1 MLLHKIKY
9 DKRDIYTLTT
19 LTLSMN
25 LNTNS
30 LYYDINNIK
39 NEVDFDT
46 NVIEYLNA
54 IGYVRRGRLV
64 NYLMETHPNERGY
77 SKKSI
82 DRKLANMT
90 KTGILT
96 SLKYDELQKYGI
108 KETDKRAS
116 YPIPKKTLKM
126 KEDLDK
132 TFSYLNSAD
141 VTTKKL
147 ILEEISRYERK
158 YVLDPYQL
166 DILAKHLDTESDELV
181 DSLLEILFRY
191 ITEKDIEPSNTDT
204 FLERLRSTLKH
215 YKVSPDEYPMLRR
228 HITWLLGYYK
238 DNFVIEQLKM
248 DAETLEDLFSVKC
261 DYCDPLI
268 APFIAEHSLELFNFQ
283 MELKQKGKEEA
294 SEIISQIKDE
304 ASNPKPRLTE
314 F

>member
-1 MLLHKIKY
+1 MI
-9 DKRDIYTLTT
+9 
-19 LTLSMN
+19 
-25 LNTNS
+25 
-30 LYYDINNIK
+30 
-39 NEVDFDT
+39 
-46 NVIEYLNA
+46 
-54 IGYVRRGRLV
+54 
-64 NYLMETHPNERGY
+64 THSNDYGY

-90 KTGILT
+90 KAGILT
-96 SLKYDELQKYGI
+96 SLKYNELQKYGI

-132 TFSYLNSAD
+132 TFSYLDSSD

-147 ILEEISRYERK
+147 ILKEISRYEIK

-191 ITEKDIEPSNTDT
+191 ITKKDIEPSNTEN
-204 FLERLRSTLKH
+204 FLEILKSILQH

-238 DNFVIEQLKM
+238 DSFVIDQLKM
-248 DAETLEDLFSVKC
+248 DAETLEDPSSVKC

-268 APFIAEHSLELFNFQ
+268 APFIEEHSHELFNFQ
-283 MELKQKGKEEA
+283 MELRSKGKEKA

-304 ASNPKPRLTE
+304 ASNPKPRME
-314 F
+314 GF